1 MNTRSGEHWE
11 LSESQPTTRTG
22 FLFEGIIAISFD
34 KECVGVTVVAEQLT
48 NLTSI
53 HEDAGLI
60 PGLAQ
65 WAKDLALP

>member
-1 MNTRSGEHWE
+1 MLERRLKGLVGAVGPRKRNARKAY
-11 LSESQPTTRTG
+11 
-22 FLFEGIIAISFD
+22 EGLRG
-34 KECVGVTVVAEQLT
+34 K

-65 WAKDLALP
+65 WVEDPALPQAAA